1 MQYKMLV
8 IDLDGTL
15 LTKTK
20 NISKANLQGLK
31 KYISLGG
38 KVVLSTGRSLEN
50 TLKIV
55 HLIHDEIKELIQ
67 YISCFNGSYIYDVIN
82 EKVLFESTINKDIV
96 NEIYKFSLKHGLG
109 FWPYNQRFMQTHFL
123 DVYNINYK
131 FLLQL
136 HHTKRK
142 VCLNPIFNKND
153 KFYKINIL
161 PSNFVK
167 KLKHEVIDQLIKE
180 FSDQVNI
187 SFTSKYIVEVTNK
200 NINKASSLRFIAN
213 LYQINLD
220 KVATIGDSPNDIPM
234 FKISG
239 LAAAARTKSKTIIEH
254 VDVII
259 NYKNNSNS
267 VALFINNYLL
277 K

>member
-15 LTKTK
+15 LSKTK
-20 NISKANLQGLK
+20 NISKANLEALK

-55 HLIHDEIKELIQ
+55 HLIHYEIKELIE

-82 EKVLFESTINKDIV
+82 DQVLFESIINKDVV
-96 NEIYKFSLKHGLG
+96 NEIYDFSLKNNLG
-109 FWPYNQRFMQTHFL
+109 FWPYNEKFMQTHFL

-131 FLLQL
+131 LLLQL

-142 VCLNPIFNKND
+142 VCLNPVFNRND
-153 KFYKINIL
+153 KVYKINLL
-161 PSNFVK
+161 PSSFTK
-167 KLKHEVIDQLIKE
+167 KLKHSIIDQLIEK
-180 FSDQVNI
+180 FHDQVNI

-200 NINKASSLRFIAN
+200 NINKASSLQFIAN
-213 LYQINLD
+213 LYQINLNEI
-220 KVATIGDSPNDIPM
+220 ATIGDSPNDIPM
-234 FKISG
+234 FEISG
-239 LAAAARTKSKTIIEH
+239 LAVAARTKSKAILEH

-259 NYKNNSNS
+259 KHKNNSKS